1 MCCADLP
8 RASRTWGPRVE
19 GHRGRWQPTPDEAGS
34 NRLPPP
40 CTRVCD
46 PLPLPAPEQDA
57 AFAMSTAA
65 GKCQQPAAALLLQAV
80 TIFPCICPG
89 LDASPPASTHELTIP
104 NDVSTVAIPLPVC
117 LCVCTYIYIYV
128 YIYVLYKCMSS
139 LNTFRDTPSP
149 DSLMPFVQLLSLVVW
164 GHEAPAGLYPLGG
177 FPRGNPPQCSVFL
190 PK

>member
-1 MCCADLP
+1 MYPGRAGRRVETLPTGFLPSPTPASPPGDAAALCCADLP
-8 RASRTWGPRVE
+8 RASLTWGPRVE
-19 GHRGRWQPTPDEAGS
+19 GHRERWQPTPDEAGS

-117 LCVCTYIYIYV
+117 VCVCTYIYIYV
-128 YIYVLYKCMSS
+128 YICTLQMYE
-139 LNTFRDTPSP
+139 
-149 DSLMPFVQLLSLVVW
+149 LVK
-164 GHEAPAGLYPLGG
+164 YI
-177 FPRGNPPQCSVFL
+177 
-190 PK
+190 